1 MMKSGNVVLFASGAL
16 LGGLAP
22 LAFPGWWQ
30 PGAQAGLFK
39 LTLTPESLTV
49 LLSGL
54 LAILFDWF
62 PGLATRFDSLS
73 KLKKQQVMIVLLTG
87 IVGFVFAGSCRGLFE
102 TGLACSPQSLPQLLE
117 YILTAAGVNQ
127 AVHLLTKP
135 GPQMSHQ

>member
-1 MMKSGNVVLFASGAL
+1 MKGSHVVLFTSGAV

-22 LAFPGWWQ
+22 LAFPGWPQ
-30 PGAQAGLFK
+30 VGAQGGLFK
-39 LTLTPESLTV
+39 LALTPESLTV

-54 LAILFDWF
+54 LAILFDWL

-73 KLKKQQVMIVLLTG
+73 KLKKQQVMIVLLSL
-87 IVGFVFAGSCRGLFE
+87 VVALVFAGSCRGLFE
-102 TGLACSPQSLPQLLE
+102 TGLICSPESLPQLLE

-135 GPQMSHQ
+135 